1 MVKSIETRSKSNIRM
16 SAALNWL
23 IAQMIAGML
32 EQHGILTPS
41 KASTRN
47 HQRSPSAHT
56 CPPRLPLSHRQSSKV
71 RPRTIAVVWVAR
83 SSVHAS
89 HGARFAVIHPD
100 QCTTRG
106 PTLEH
111 AIVDFAPGWDMS
123 IVPGAA
129 FDGVHDVARAPFHA
143 LERVAA
149 VELVVLAF
157 VGIGGSVAGEQG
169 DGCEDDGSGL
179 HGDDW

>member
-1 MVKSIETRSKSNIRM
+1 
-16 SAALNWL
+16 
-23 IAQMIAGML
+23 
-32 EQHGILTPS
+32 
-41 KASTRN
+41 
-47 HQRSPSAHT
+47 
-56 CPPRLPLSHRQSSKV
+56 
-71 RPRTIAVVWVAR
+71 
-83 SSVHAS
+83 
-89 HGARFAVIHPD
+89 
-100 QCTTRG
+100 
-106 PTLEH
+106 
-111 AIVDFAPGWDMS
+111 MS

-169 DGCEDDGSGL
+169 DRCEDDGSGL